1 MILVDDII
9 GLMAKHHIT
18 KKDMAKLIGIA
29 PKTLTAKMN
38 KGVLG
43 SDEMEVMI
51 KALDIK
57 DPASIFFAN
66 NVTSK
71 VTKKG

>member
-1 MILVDDII
+1 MILIDDII
-9 GLMAKHHIT
+9 GLMAKNHIT
-18 KKDMAKLIGIA
+18 RKDMAKRIGIT
-29 PKTLTAKMN
+29 PKTFAAKLN

-43 SDEMEVMI
+43 TDEVEVMI

-57 DPASIFFAN
+57 DPSAIFFAN
-66 NVTSK
+66 PVTSK

>member
-1 MILVDDII
+1 MILIDDII

-18 KKDMAKLIGIA
+18 KKDMAKLIGIT

-43 SDEMEVMI
+43 SDEMEIMI
-51 KALDIK
+51 KVLDIK
-57 DPASIFFAN
+57 DPTAIFFAN
-66 NVTSK
+66 TVTSK
-71 VTKKG
+71 VTKRG